1 MLTRGSSLCIGSR
14 TLWAGYLRMR
24 GTRSRAANKRDVST
38 LNPAR
43 LIPADAIDLSA
54 KASYT
59 RYSCRL
65 QLRYITRGTKEF
77 VPFPDGTH
85 GFLYFAPGPAHAPL
99 AGEVRFRI
107 TSGTDP
113 ANFAE
118 GRDLLL
124 PNGLVPWAIPLV
136 VIFSGSKGA
145 YSHLYEVLTH
155 EDQALGAEL
164 VAALQ
169 HQSISLRLRRGTP
182 IIHSMGQPFTH
193 DLSNADMCIWVTSGN
208 TIFENVEF
216 KLPAGLDSGTHLKSL
231 H

>member
-1 MLTRGSSLCIGSR
+1 MGNR
-14 TLWAGYLRMR
+14 TLWAGYLRMP
-24 GTRSRAANKRDVST
+24 GGMRSQAANKRDVST
-38 LNPAR
+38 LNPCR
-43 LIPADAIDLSA
+43 LTLADVIDLSA

-107 TSGTDP
+107 TPGTDP

-124 PNGLVPWAIPLV
+124 PNGLVPWTIPLV

-164 VAALQ
+164 VASL
-169 HQSISLRLRRGTP
+169 HRQSINLRLRRGTP

-216 KLPAGLDSGTHLKSL
+216 KLPVGLDAGTHLESL
-231 H
+231 HRHL